1 MNPPAVGDLR
11 ARQVA
16 DAVGAPAVAA
26 AVVGLGLLLGW
37 GGVDVAASVHR
48 IEQFHSGGFAL
59 WDPTWFGGQWT
70 LAYSVVFTPL
80 AAALGLPALSIA
92 AAVVAT
98 AAFQRLVS
106 GRGCLRPGA
115 AGAATLAFAVG
126 TVVETAIGQ
135 VPYLTGEAIG
145 LAALACAASCRW
157 VPAVVLAL
165 VSTLV
170 SPLAG
175 LFAGIATGG
184 WAIDRLAG
192 RPRRWRAR
200 DPARRR
206 RSEPVRREGGG
217 AVPATGRRQGMLLA
231 LVAIAAVAPIAAVGI
246 AFPQPGV
253 MPFSAVDATW
263 DLVIAVGLLAA
274 APRRPSAI
282 RVGLGVYAIAVV
294 GAWALASPVGG
305 NVGRAED
312 TLALPLAVAFLWGR
326 ARLLL
331 VVVAVPL
338 FLSAWDPAWGA
349 MSSIPSDPAT
359 RAGYYAPLDAWLHHA
374 DPGGSAGRVEVV
386 PTRAHWE
393 SVWVA
398 RVVPLARGWERQS
411 DVSLDPIFY
420 RSGGFGPLDYRRWL
434 VGEGVRWVALAAAPL
449 DSSGVR
455 EAQVLERGVPGLREV
470 WHDRAWRVWAVDG
483 SPGLSGAGAVVTAST
498 PDTISVLA
506 ERAGTETLRVR
517 PSGRWRLTRGA
528 GCVRPGPGGWLELT
542 TPRPGRV
549 TLSVGLVGTG
559 AGCGTG

>member
-1 MNPPAVGDLR
+1 MNPTGAGDLR

-16 DAVGAPAVAA
+16 DAVAAPAIAA

-70 LAYSVVFTPL
+70 LAYSVVFTPV

-98 AAFQRLVS
+98 ASFQRLVS
-106 GRGCLRPGA
+106 GRGSLRPGA
-115 AGAATLAFAVG
+115 AGAATLVFAVG

-135 VPYLTGEAIG
+135 VPYLTGEAVG
-145 LAALACAASCRW
+145 LAALACAASRRW

-175 LFAGIATGG
+175 LFAGIAAGG
-184 WAIDRLAG
+184 WAIDRFAG
-192 RPRRWRAR
+192 RP
-200 DPARRR
+200 
-206 RSEPVRREGGG
+206 
-217 AVPATGRRQGMLLA
+217 RRQGMLLA

-263 DLVIAVGLLAA
+263 DLVIAVGVLAA
-274 APRRPSAI
+274 APRRPSAV
-282 RVGLGVYAIAVV
+282 RVGLGMYAVAVV

-312 TLALPLAVAFLWGR
+312 SLALPLAVAFLWGR
-326 ARLLL
+326 TRVLL
-331 VVVAVPL
+331 VVAAVPL

-349 MSSIPSDPAT
+349 MSSIPADPAT

-398 RVVPLARGWERQS
+398 RAVPLARGWERQS

-420 RSGGFGPLDYRRWL
+420 RSSGFGPLDYRRWL
-434 VGEGVRWVALAAAPL
+434 LGAGVRWVALAAAPL

-470 WHDRAWRVWAVDG
+470 WRDRDWRVWAVDR
-483 SPGLSGAGAVVTAST
+483 SPGLTGAGAVVTAST
-498 PDTISVLA
+498 PDTISVVA
-506 ERAGTETLRVR
+506 ERAGTVTLRVR

-542 TPRPGRV
+542 TRRPGRV